1 MFTHNVQYKGSQWCR
16 RIKSDNFLSQR
27 CTLSCDLRHYRLHLG
42 MWAVETCRFAPWY
55 YPTLVLPCTLFEC
68 HLRQVKQESSP
79 LEFVNKHRN
88 LASGSASDKEEKHFD
103 QISTKWSHRWCL
115 ASSSATSKIRSS
127 QLIWRSEETAAVHRK
142 RIRKEWQQGPNCL
155 DLRHSYTQN
164 LVTLVIEENCTKLIS
179 PAPT

>member
-1 MFTHNVQYKGSQWCR
+1 MCSTRDHSGVEGLKATIFCRNGALYPAIYVTTAFTLGCELLKPAA
-16 RIKSDNFLSQR
+16 
-27 CTLSCDLRHYRLHLG
+27 LHPG
-42 MWAVETCRFAPWY
+42 I
-55 YPTLVLPCTLFEC
+55 TLFEC